1 MPANIFEAR
10 HYHFY
15 AQQFFFVLAG
25 TAVLEVDG
33 EEIVLQSIGRKRSAA
48 KYLPS
53 ADESITRDCGV
64 LGYLIA

>member
-1 MPANIFEAR
+1 
-10 HYHFY
+10 
-15 AQQFFFVLAG
+15 
-25 TAVLEVDG
+25 VDG